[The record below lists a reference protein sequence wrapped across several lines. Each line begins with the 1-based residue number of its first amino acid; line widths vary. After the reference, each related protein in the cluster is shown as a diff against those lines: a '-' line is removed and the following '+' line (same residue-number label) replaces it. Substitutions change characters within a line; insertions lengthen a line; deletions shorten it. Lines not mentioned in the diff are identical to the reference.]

1 MSRLPALLAPLLLM
15 LTCCQPPPAPSPE
28 SRADAATLAA
38 CRERADAVYNRQ
50 NRGTIYAITNR
61 DAPFSGS
68 YIPAPVDGGLSQ
80 LYTHENRIRD
90 CVRNTGTETSRAP
103 TPEPAPPT
111 Q

>member
-15 LTCCQPPPAPSPE
+15 LTCCQPAPAPSPE
-28 SRADAATLAA
+28 SRADASTLAA

-68 YIPAPVDGGLSQ
+68 YIPAPVDSGLSQ
-80 LYTHENRIRD
+80 RYTHENRIRD

-103 TPEPAPPT
+103 TPEPAPPS

>member
-1 MSRLPALLAPLLLM
+1 MSRLPALLAPLLLI

-68 YIPAPVDGGLSQ
+68 YIPAPVDSGLSQ

-103 TPEPAPPT
+103 TPEPTLPP